1 MTPLTRKTLLVFLI
15 ILTAASAGTMY
26 GYYQKS
32 DNNLAEPA
40 ALPIGNTAIPA
51 PANSDIT
58 VYVTGEVNKPGVVT
72 LPAASRVIDAIS
84 ACNGVTDNADKDN
97 INMAEPLQ
105 DGQQVT
111 VPTKNTILPATA
123 AAPPTNAD
131 SIIIPSAGNTA
142 NSTRN
147 ITGGKINI
155 NTASE
160 KELVELPGVGPST
173 AQKIIRY
180 RQENGAFSTIDEIK
194 NVRGIGDGKF
204 AKMKDLIKT

>member
-1 MTPLTRKTLLVFLI
+1 MSSAVPKKFEKTC
-15 ILTAASAGTMY
+15 
-26 GYYQKS
+26 
-32 DNNLAEPA
+32 AE
-40 ALPIGNTAIPA
+40 
-51 PANSDIT
+51 
-58 VYVTGEVNKPGVVT
+58 E
-72 LPAASRVIDAIS
+72 IS
-84 ACNGVTDNADKDN
+84 T
-97 INMAEPLQ
+97 EPFIRL
-105 DGQQVT
+105 
-111 VPTKNTILPATA
+111 TKNPATA